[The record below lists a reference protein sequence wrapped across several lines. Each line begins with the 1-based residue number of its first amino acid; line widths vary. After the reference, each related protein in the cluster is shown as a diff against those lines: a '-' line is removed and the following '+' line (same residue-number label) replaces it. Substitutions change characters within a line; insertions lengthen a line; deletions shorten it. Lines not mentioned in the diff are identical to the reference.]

1 MPPLRE
7 RLDDL
12 PILIEHLVCRQGQNA
27 GRHIR
32 LERSALEC
40 LGRNRWPGNVREL
53 SNLLERLAILY
64 PDQTITAA
72 DLPERYRA
80 SGPAI
85 FAGSEVRIV
94 TRVTGTVDQDQ
105 DQDEGEGEGEEDLCR
120 EGLELSEGTEDGP
133 AVESALKNG
142 GINLKDHLSAIE
154 IGLIRKALEEA
165 DGTVAE
171 AARLLNMRRTT
182 LVEKLRKYR
191 LYA

>member
-1 MPPLRE
+1 M
-7 RLDDL
+7 
-12 PILIEHLVCRQGQNA
+12 Q
-27 GRHIR
+27 
-32 LERSALEC
+32 C
-40 LGRNRWPGNVREL
+40 LARNRWPGNVREL

-64 PDQTITAA
+64 PDQTIAAA

-80 SGPAI
+80 SGPGT

-94 TRVTGTVDQDQ
+94 SHELSDLAERRVTSGVDQDE
-105 DQDEGEGEGEEDLCR
+105 DELCGER
-120 EGLELSEGTEDGP
+120 LELSESDEDST